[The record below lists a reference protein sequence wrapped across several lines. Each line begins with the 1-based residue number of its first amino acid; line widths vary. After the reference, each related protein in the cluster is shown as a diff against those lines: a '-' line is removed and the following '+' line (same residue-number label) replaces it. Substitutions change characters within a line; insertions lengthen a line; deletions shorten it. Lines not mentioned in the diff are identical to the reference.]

1 VSAGAS
7 SEGVL
12 TEAEVTEN
20 GHPTGESGEGDLE
33 SGATPR
39 TRTRSGLSNPPSTLA
54 AYIGGGRRRA
64 ANGEATVT
72 KVGHVPHSVMFFFID
87 ICAWG
92 SSTLTGRVKSSPEEM
107 GCTR

>member
-1 VSAGAS
+1 MSIGAG
-7 SEGVL
+7 
-12 TEAEVTEN
+12 VTEN
-20 GHPTGESGEGDLE
+20 GHPTGESGELHLE

-72 KVGHVPHSVMFFFID
+72 KVGHVPQCVMFFLID

-92 SSTLTGRVKSSPEEM
+92 LSTLYRTSPKQS
-107 GCTR
+107 